1 MIAGTPRKLDDTT
14 QMTLVFVKGCTCMPR
29 KKSTPA
35 QIAQGYPFTEEQ
47 RKDAERLRRYI
58 EREQLIALM
67 NDTKWR
73 KVITALRHIPNF
85 PMRFRVQC
93 LRSDSPATWD
103 SSFPWH
109 VPQPYNVIEWL
120 DIDPIAHFHRGQ
132 LISDATI
139 DFTEQVVQALQSV
152 SVPFSHEGPFIRIW
166 GYARPD
172 TTSP

>member
-1 MIAGTPRKLDDTT
+1 
-14 QMTLVFVKGCTCMPR
+14 MTLVFVKGCTYMSR
-29 KKSTPA
+29 KKLSAA

-47 RKDAERLRRYI
+47 RKDVERLLRYI

-73 KVITALRHIPNF
+73 EVIAALGHILNF
-85 PMRFRVQC
+85 PIRFRVQC
-93 LRSDSPATWD
+93 LRSDASPTWD

-120 DIDPIAHFHRGQ
+120 DIDPIAHYHRGQ
-132 LISDATI
+132 LIPDATI

-152 SVPFSHEGPFIRIW
+152 SVPFSYEGPFIRVW
-166 GYARPD
+166 GYARPN
-172 TTSP
+172 TAPP